1 MHYGRDSD
9 SLFGLGKLKK
19 NYGKVRKSKGKLGKH
34 GKERT
39 VITNA
44 RKASGLDRKNWRF
57 KSGSSKYFVSQV
69 VDRVSSQP
77 SRLSFME

>member
-1 MHYGRDSD
+1 M
-9 SLFGLGKLKK
+9 FGLEKFKRNVWKSKEEGKL
-19 NYGKVRKSKGKLGKH
+19 GKGEGKLGKH

-44 RKASGLDRKNWRF
+44 HKARGLDRKNWRF

-69 VDRVSSQP
+69 VDRIQTACLV
-77 SRLSFME
+77 